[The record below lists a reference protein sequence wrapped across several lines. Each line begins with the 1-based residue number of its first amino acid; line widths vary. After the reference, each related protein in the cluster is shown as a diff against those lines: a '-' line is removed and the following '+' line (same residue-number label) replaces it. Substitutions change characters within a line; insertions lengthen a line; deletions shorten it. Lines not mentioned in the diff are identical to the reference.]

1 MIVIPTYKECENLK
15 RLLPEVL
22 KQTTHDIL
30 IVDDSSNDGT
40 KELVKKY
47 EKVHLIE
54 RKERGFGSA
63 VLAGLKE
70 GIQRKEAFILT
81 MDADFSHDPKDI
93 PQLLK
98 ACKGVDVVIGSR
110 YVKGGAIKNWVWYRR
125 IVSRAANLY
134 ARNILNLRAKD
145 VTSGFRVYRTNKL
158 KKIINK
164 QFSDG
169 YTFQEEI
176 LYYLQGRVKEVP
188 ITFIERREGKSK
200 LPSSEIVTGAYQL
213 LKLRLIGN
221 LR

>member
-1 MIVIPTYKECENLK
+1 MIVIPAYKECENLK

-47 EKVHLIE
+47 EKVHLLE

-70 GIQRKEAFILT
+70 GIKRKEAFILT

-93 PQLLK
+93 PRLLK

-110 YVKGGAIKNWVWYRR
+110 YVKRGNIKNWVWYRR
-125 IVSRAANLY
+125 ALSRMANFY
-134 ARNILNLRAKD
+134 ARTTLGLTAKD
-145 VTSGFRVYRTNKL
+145 VTSGFRVYRTSAL
-158 KKIINK
+158 KKIIDK

-169 YTFQEEI
+169 YTFQEEV
-176 LYYLQGRVKEVP
+176 LYRLQGRVKEVP
-188 ITFIERREGKSK
+188 ITFTERREGESK
-200 LPSSEIVTGAYQL
+200 LPSSEIFTGAYRL
-213 LKLRLIGN
+213 LKLRLTGN
-221 LR
+221 